1 MEVVSNSLYSV
12 IPEGNSEQQ
21 QSGTAMG
28 FTGLNLAA
36 KLMEF

>member
-1 MEVVSNSLYSV
+1 MEVVSNSSFSA
-12 IPEGNSEQQ
+12 IPEDDSEQL

-28 FTGLNLAA
+28 FTGLNLTA